1 MIMKNRSLL
10 FIGFIGIAGL
20 LFTGCKEDTVEKPK
34 VIYETAAKA
43 KAETKIDTAQIEI
56 ADLPIQMQGTNYLI
70 HPVGDLNIGGNAK
83 AKYESASS
91 VNDISFTV
99 SNYSENEITGYL
111 SNLKFQQIGSDSI
124 KALSDKPLLIQTA
137 TFLKSVSDR
146 TRQQIM
152 VYSLADMDTNKDGK
166 LDANDIKSLY
176 ISEISGD
183 RFTKMSADFQELIDW
198 NMVESQNRLY
208 FRTIEDTNKNG
219 EFDKND
225 VVHYHFIDLN
235 TKDWKVSD
243 YKPV

>member
-1 MIMKNRSLL
+1 MKNRCLL
-10 FIGFIGIAGL
+10 FIGIAGL
-20 LFTGCKEDTVEKPK
+20 LFTGCKEDIAGKPK

-43 KAETKIDTAQIEI
+43 EAEIKIDTAQIEI

-70 HPVGDLNIGGNAK
+70 HPVGDLNVGGNTK
-83 AKYESASS
+83 AKYESVSR

-111 SNLKFQQIGSDSI
+111 RNLKFQEIGSDSI
-124 KALSDKPLLIQTA
+124 KPLSDKPLLIQTA
-137 TFLKSVSDR
+137 TFLKSVADR
-146 TRQQIM
+146 TKQQIM

-166 LDANDIKSLY
+166 LDVNDIKSLY
-176 ISEISGD
+176 ISEISGN
-183 RFTKMSADFQELIDW
+183 RFTKMSVDFQELIDW

-225 VVHYHFIDLN
+225 AVHYHFIDLR
-235 TKDWKVSD
+235 TKDWKVFD